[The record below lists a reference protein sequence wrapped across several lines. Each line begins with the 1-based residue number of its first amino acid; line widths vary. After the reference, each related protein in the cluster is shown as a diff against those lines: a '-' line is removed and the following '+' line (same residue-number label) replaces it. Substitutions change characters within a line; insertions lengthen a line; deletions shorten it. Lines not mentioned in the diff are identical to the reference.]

1 MTGIH
6 VGVIGL
12 GLAGVMHARNLAQNS
27 DVARVTLIG
36 RDTER
41 IEDTATT
48 LRTALAPGAAAE
60 LAGAHAPL
68 DAAFELDVSTKGIDE
83 LAGEIDGLVI
93 ATPSA
98 SHPELTLQ
106 AARAGIPVL
115 VEKPLSINL
124 DALKALS
131 DELDVF
137 DSPVM
142 VAFQRRYDPAHQ
154 ALRAHLLGG
163 DAGKLRLIHAVG
175 HDHYALR
182 LDYIP
187 KSGGMWLDMLIHDFD
202 SIPWVTGERVVRVQA
217 AGSVLDEPLYSE
229 LGDADTAAAILTLE
243 SGALALVSGS
253 RRNGAGQDVRMEV
266 FGSDNTFSVGLEPRT
281 AVTSTEPGVPGPA
294 APYETFID
302 RFEVAFR
309 NEIAQFVRVV
319 RGEDANLSTPRSGIH
334 AVEIA
339 EAAGRSRLT
348 DAPVDIVLPV
358 RA

>member
-1 MTGIH
+1 MHI
-6 VGVIGL
+6 GVLGL
-12 GLAGVMHARNLAQNS
+12 GLAGVMHARNLAQNP
-27 DVARVTLIG
+27 DVDRVTLIG
-36 RDTER
+36 RDGAR
-41 IEDTATT
+41 LQATAAS
-48 LRTALAPGAAAE
+48 LRTALAPGAPAD
-60 LAGAHAPL
+60 LAGEHAPAVAEVDL
-68 DAAFELDVSTKGIDE
+68 GTSTATVDE
-83 LAGEIDGLVI
+83 LAGRIDGVVI

-98 SHPELTLQ
+98 SHPELTRQ
-106 AARAGIPVL
+106 AARAGLPVL
-115 VEKPLSINL
+115 VEKPLSIDL

-131 DELDVF
+131 DELDAF

-142 VAFQRRYDPAHQ
+142 VAFQRRYDPGHQ
-154 ALRAHLLGG
+154 ALRERVQGG
-163 DAGKLRLIHAVG
+163 AAGRLRLVHAVG

-202 SIPWVTGERVVRVQA
+202 SIPWVTGERVVRVHA
-217 AGSVLDEPLYSE
+217 VGSVLDEPLYSE
-229 LGDADTAAAILTLE
+229 LGDTDTAAAILTLE

-266 FGSDNTFSVGLEPRT
+266 FGSDGTFSVGLEPRT
-281 AVTSTEPGVPGPA
+281 AVTSTEPGVAAPA

-348 DAPVDIVLPV
+348 DAPVDLAAVPV
-358 RA
+358 